1 MDSEV
6 RRKEWQGYGLRG
18 QALPPPYRPG
28 SEGTM
33 EKFETVKGRAIPLNR
48 ADVDTDQII
57 SKEFL
62 KRIERTGFGPFA
74 FDEWKKD
81 PEFVLN
87 NPEYKGAPI
96 MVTGPNFGC
105 GSSREH
111 APWALE
117 DMGLRA
123 IIAPSF
129 ADIFRNNCAKIGLL
143 TVTLPQEDIDRLI
156 ARAEELPSS
165 ELVVDLASQ
174 TVATADGTFSRHF
187 DVDPFVKHCLLEGL
201 DEIGLTMLEGEA
213 IDAFEAKRPDLYPV
227 TTDAA

>member
-1 MDSEV
+1 M
-6 RRKEWQGYGLRG
+6 K
-18 QALPPPYRPG
+18 
-28 SEGTM
+28 
-33 EKFETVKGRAIPLNR
+33 KFEPVKGRSIPMNR

-74 FDEWKKD
+74 FDDWKKD
-81 PEFVLN
+81 PDFVLN
-87 NPEYKGAPI
+87 NPAFKGAPL

-117 DMGLRA
+117 DLGLKA

-143 TVTLPQEDIDRLI
+143 TVVLPQADCEYLI
-156 ARAEELPSS
+156 ARSEELPSS
-165 ELVVDLASQ
+165 EIVVDLESQ
-174 TVATADGTFSRHF
+174 TVSTADGSWTRKFEI
-187 DVDPFVKHCLLEGL
+187 DPFVKHCLLNGL
-201 DEIGLTMLEGEA
+201 DEIGLTMQQDGDIA
-213 IDAFEAKRPDLYPV
+213 SFEETRSKLYPS
-227 TTDAA
+227 TAALV

>member
-1 MDSEV
+1 MD
-6 RRKEWQGYGLRG
+6 
-18 QALPPPYRPG
+18 
-28 SEGTM
+28 
-33 EKFETVKGRAIPLNR
+33 KFETVKGRAIPMNR

-81 PEFVLN
+81 PDFVLN
-87 NPEYKGAPI
+87 NPAYDGAPI
-96 MVTGPNFGC
+96 MLTGPNFGC

-123 IIAPSF
+123 LIAPSF
-129 ADIFRNNCAKIGLL
+129 ADIFRNNCAKVGLL
-143 TVTLPQEDIDRLI
+143 TVVLPQKDIEHLM
-156 ARAEELPSS
+156 ARSEELPGS

-174 TVATADGTFSRHF
+174 TVSTADGSFSRAF
-187 DVDPFVKHCLLEGL
+187 EIDPFVKRCLLEGL
-201 DEIGLTMLEGEA
+201 DDVGLTMLEGDA
-213 IDAFEAKRPDLYPV
+213 IGAFEATRSDLYPRTPV
-227 TTDAA
+227 KA

>member
-1 MDSEV
+1 
-6 RRKEWQGYGLRG
+6 
-18 QALPPPYRPG
+18 
-28 SEGTM
+28 M
-33 EKFETVKGRAIPLNR
+33 EKFQTVKGRAIPLNR

-81 PEFVLN
+81 PDFVLN
-87 NPEYKGAPI
+87 NAAFKGAPV

-117 DMGLRA
+117 DMGLKA

-129 ADIFRNNCAKIGLL
+129 ADIFRNNSAKIGLL
-143 TVTLPQEDIDRLI
+143 TVVLPQEDCDYLI
-156 ARAEELPSS
+156 SRSEELPSA
-165 ELVVDLASQ
+165 EVVVDLATQ
-174 TVATADGTFSRHF
+174 TVSTADGSWSRRF
-187 DVDPFVKHCLLEGL
+187 EIDPFVKHCLLNGL
-201 DEIGLTMLEGEA
+201 DDIGLTLLEAEK
-213 IDAFEAKRPDLYPV
+213 ITSFEQTRSGLLPA
-227 TTDAA
+227 TAALV

>member
-1 MDSEV
+1 
-6 RRKEWQGYGLRG
+6 
-18 QALPPPYRPG
+18 
-28 SEGTM
+28 M
-33 EKFETVKGRAIPLNR
+33 EKFQPVKGRAIPMNR

-81 PEFVLN
+81 PDFVLN
-87 NPEYKGAPI
+87 NPEYNGAPV

-117 DMGLRA
+117 DMGLKA

-129 ADIFRNNCAKIGLL
+129 ADIFKNNCAKVGLL
-143 TVTLPQEDIDRLI
+143 TVELAQADCEYLI
-156 ARAEELPSS
+156 ARAEELPGS
-165 ELVVDLASQ
+165 EVVVDLASQ
-174 TVATADGTFSRHF
+174 VVSTADGSWSRRF
-187 DVDPFVKHCLLEGL
+187 EIDPFVKHCLINGL
-201 DEIGLTMLEGEA
+201 DDVGLTMLN
-213 IDAFEAKRPDLYPV
+213 EAKIAEFEETRSELLPSTASLV
-227 TTDAA
+227 

>member
-1 MDSEV
+1 MD
-6 RRKEWQGYGLRG
+6 
-18 QALPPPYRPG
+18 
-28 SEGTM
+28 
-33 EKFETVKGRAIPLNR
+33 KFQPVKGRAIPMNR

-62 KRIERTGFGPFA
+62 KRIERTGFGPYA

-81 PEFVLN
+81 PDFVLN
-87 NPEYKGAPI
+87 NPAYAGAPL

-117 DMGLRA
+117 DMGLKA
-123 IIAPSF
+123 IISPSF

-143 TVTLPQEDIDRLI
+143 TVVLPQKDIEYLI
-156 ARAEELPSS
+156 ARAEELPNS

-174 TVATADGTFSRHF
+174 TVATADGSFSRKF
-187 DVDPFVKHCLLEGL
+187 EIDPFVKHCMIEGL
-201 DEIGLTMLEGEA
+201 DEIGLAMQEGDA
-213 IDAFEAKRPDLYPV
+213 IEAFEEKRSELYPATV
-227 TTDAA
+227 

>member
-1 MDSEV
+1 
-6 RRKEWQGYGLRG
+6 
-18 QALPPPYRPG
+18 
-28 SEGTM
+28 M
-33 EKFETVKGRAIPLNR
+33 EPFKPVKGRSIPLNR

-74 FDEWKKD
+74 FDDWKKD
-81 PEFVLN
+81 PDFVLN
-87 NPEYKGAPI
+87 NPAYNGAPL

-117 DMGLRA
+117 DLGLKA

-143 TVTLPQEDIDRLI
+143 TVVLPQADCDYLI
-156 ARAEELPSS
+156 ARSEELPSS
-165 ELVVDLASQ
+165 EIVVDLETQ
-174 TVATADGTFSRHF
+174 TVSTADGSWTRTFEI
-187 DVDPFVKHCLLEGL
+187 DPFVKHCLLNGL
-201 DEIGLTMLEGEA
+201 DEIGLTMQEGDA
-213 IDAFEAKRPDLYPV
+213 ISTFEEKRGELYPS
-227 TTDAA
+227 TAALA

>member
-1 MDSEV
+1 M
-6 RRKEWQGYGLRG
+6 K
-18 QALPPPYRPG
+18 
-28 SEGTM
+28 
-33 EKFETVKGRAIPLNR
+33 KFEPVKGRSIPLNR

-74 FDEWKKD
+74 FDDWKKD
-81 PEFVLN
+81 PDFVLN
-87 NPEYKGAPI
+87 NPAYKGAPL

-117 DMGLRA
+117 DLGLKA

-143 TVTLPQEDIDRLI
+143 TVVLPQADCDYLI
-156 ARAEELPSS
+156 ARSEELPSS
-165 ELVVDLASQ
+165 EIVVDLQSQ
-174 TVATADGTFSRHF
+174 TVSIADGSWTRTFEI
-187 DVDPFVKHCLLEGL
+187 DPFVKHCLLNGL
-201 DEIGLTMLEGEA
+201 DEVGLTMQQGEA
-213 IDAFEAKRPDLYPV
+213 IAAFEEKRGNLYPS
-227 TTDAA
+227 TAALV

>member
-1 MDSEV
+1 
-6 RRKEWQGYGLRG
+6 
-18 QALPPPYRPG
+18 
-28 SEGTM
+28 M
-33 EKFETVKGRAIPLNR
+33 EKFETVKGRAIPMDR

-62 KRIERTGFGPFA
+62 KRIERTGFGPYA

-81 PEFVLN
+81 PDFVLN
-87 NPEYKGAPI
+87 NPAFKGAPI

-117 DMGLRA
+117 DLGLRA

-143 TVTLPQEDIDRLI
+143 TVVLPQEDCDYLI
-156 ARAEELPSS
+156 ARSEELPSS
-165 ELVVDLASQ
+165 ELVVDLETQ
-174 TVATADGTFSRHF
+174 TVSTADGSWSRRF
-187 DVDPFVKHCLLEGL
+187 DIDPFVRHCLLNGL
-201 DEIGLTMLEGEA
+201 DEIGLTMQQGNEIE
-213 IDAFEAKRPDLYPV
+213 AFEQRRSELYPS
-227 TTDAA
+227 TAAL